1 MFVSFFPRPLAFA
14 VSAILW
20 GVFAIG
26 FWYAFG
32 PQLGEWFG
40 FRILDSGAKIVGA
53 SVFWSRQFLWF
64 YLYFSIAVAL
74 FASTWILLSPHP
86 WSRWSI
92 LGSALILFTCYFQV
106 QVSVAINDWY
116 GPFYDLVQAALSKS
130 APVTLLQ
137 FYLQL
142 ATFAEIAFVAVT
154 VGVATRFFV
163 SHYIFRWRTA
173 MNDYYV
179 AHWPQLRSVEGA
191 SQRVQ
196 EDAMRFAT
204 SIEGLGVNLVDA
216 IMTLIAF
223 LPVLV
228 RLSSSVTEL
237 PLIGAI
243 PYPLVVAALLWATFG
258 TTFLALIGI
267 RLPGLEFHNQRV
279 EAAYRKELVYGED
292 DSKRAAPPTLIE
304 LYAAVRR
311 NYFRVYLNYM
321 YFNVG
326 RILYLQ
332 TDNIFPYIV
341 LAPTI
346 VAGKITLG
354 PMNQILNAFSQVR
367 SSFQYVVNSWS
378 QIVELISIYK
388 RLRTFESRIM
398 APAHTPNAPSSTKPI
413 GTPAAVTGPEM
424 VPSLFVLNSRA
435 ATLQGDQNGDGDAA
449 EHGPQDCA
457 VRRAC
462 SEAS

>member
-1 MFVSFFPRPLAFA
+1 MFVSFFPRPLIFTL
-14 VSAILW
+14 SAILW
-20 GVFAIG
+20 AAFAIAL
-26 FWYAFG
+26 WYTVG
-32 PQLGEWFG
+32 PQLGELLG
-40 FRILDSGAKIVGA
+40 FHVEASSEKIVGA
-53 SVFWSRQFLWF
+53 AVFWSSPFLWF
-64 YLYFSIAVAL
+64 YLYFTIAVGL
-74 FASTWILLSPHP
+74 FASAWMLLSPHP
-86 WSRWSI
+86 WSPWSI
-92 LGSALILFTCYFQV
+92 LGSALILFTSYFQV
-106 QVSVAINDWY
+106 QVSVAINNWY

-130 APVTLLQ
+130 APVTLAQ
-137 FYLQL
+137 FYVQL

-154 VGVATRFFV
+154 VGVLTRYFV

-179 AHWPQLRSVEGA
+179 AHWPQLRTVEGA

-204 SIEGLGVNLVDA
+204 SMEGLGVNLVDA

-228 RLSSSVTEL
+228 RLSSNVSEL
-237 PLIGAI
+237 PLIGVI
-243 PYPLVVAALLWATFG
+243 PYPLVAAALLWAMFG
-258 TTFLALIGI
+258 TVFLALIGI

-279 EAAYRKELVYGED
+279 EAAYRKELVFGED
-292 DSKRAAPPTLIE
+292 DAVRAAPPKLIE

-354 PMNQILNAFSQVR
+354 PMNQILNAFAQVR
-367 SSFQYVVNSWS
+367 SSFQYLVNSWPR
-378 QIVELISIYK
+378 IVELISIYK
-388 RLRTFESRIM
+388 RLRAFESRIG
-398 APAHTPNAPSSTKPI
+398 SE
-413 GTPAAVTGPEM
+413 PEIL
-424 VPSLFVLNSRA
+424 VEVFVKA
-435 ATLQGDQNGDGDAA
+435 
-449 EHGPQDCA
+449 
-457 VRRAC
+457 
-462 SEAS
+462 